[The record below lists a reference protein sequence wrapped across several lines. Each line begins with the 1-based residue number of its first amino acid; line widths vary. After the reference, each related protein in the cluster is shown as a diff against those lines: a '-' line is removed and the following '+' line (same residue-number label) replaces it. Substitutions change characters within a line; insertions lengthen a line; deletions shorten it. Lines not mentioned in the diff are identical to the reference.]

1 MLPARTLVLATALT
15 LIAAAPAAAAEPKLT
30 VAKAKLGAALH
41 CTEGIDDAT
50 RTPLMIVTG
59 TGASGAEAYGIAKP
73 ALDLYGAPVCYVD
86 FPSFTTADM
95 QVSVQYLVHGLRV
108 MSRRAGRRVAVFGI
122 SQGGLLPRIA
132 LTYWPSLRA
141 KVSDVISAAGTQHG
155 TTAGRANC
163 AKGCIPAGWQQAAGS
178 KFLRALNTGRDETP
192 GPTSW
197 TTVRSANDET
207 VQPQTGAHPTS
218 ALKGAT
224 NILIQDVCPGREVTH
239 IGTALDSVSWAA
251 AADAVANDGPAKV
264 SRLPADVCSHPFA
277 PGLDESATRSIID
290 AAGGLT
296 SGRFDSQPTVRR
308 EPKLKSWA
316 KAGHR

>member
-1 MLPARTLVLATALT
+1 MLAVALS
-15 LIAAAPAAAAEPKLT
+15 LIAAAPAGAAEPKLT
-30 VAKAKLGAALH
+30 VAGAKLGAALH
-41 CTEGIDDAT
+41 CTEGIDDAA
-50 RTPLMIVTG
+50 RTPVMIVTG
-59 TGASGAEAYGIAKP
+59 TGASGGEAYGIAKP

-86 FPSFTTADM
+86 FPNFTTADV

-141 KVSDVISAAGTQHG
+141 EVSDVIAAAGTQHG
-155 TTAGRANC
+155 TTAGRADC
-163 AKGCIPAGWQQAAGS
+163 TKGCVPAAWQQAAGS
-178 KFLRALNTGRDETP
+178 RFLRALNARRDETP

-197 TTVRSANDET
+197 TTVRSATDE
-207 VQPQTGAHPTS
+207 VVRPQTGAHPTS

-224 NILIQDVCPGREVTH
+224 NVLIQDVCPGREVTH
-239 IGTALDSVSWAA
+239 IGTALDSVTWAA
-251 AADAVANDGPAKV
+251 AVDAIANPGPAKV

-277 PGLDESATRSIID
+277 PGLDESATRSILD

-296 SGRFDSQPTVRR
+296 SGRYDSQPKVRR
-308 EPKLKSWA
+308 EPGLRPWA
-316 KAGHR
+316 RAGRR